1 MQKLL
6 FLFAGAMALLATACQ
21 EQEKAGSPVADS
33 GFPAIGKI
41 ERLSSELDKLLP
53 DSAKIE
59 LLDSGYVWTEGP
71 VWVAAGDYLLF
82 SDVPENKIYKWTE
95 AEGASVYLTPAG
107 YTGPDSTGHEGSN
120 GLLLD
125 AQNRLVICQHG
136 DRRMAR
142 MKAPLDK
149 PSPDF
154 ETLTDNYEG
163 KRYNSPNDACY
174 DKSGNLYFTDPPY
187 GLPGQD
193 EDPTKELPFNG
204 VYRLNT
210 DGTVDLLVDS
220 LTRPNGIALSPDER
234 TLYIANSDEKKA
246 LWMAYDIAADGSLH
260 NGRVFYEATDQ
271 VTDTFRG
278 LPDGLKVTP
287 TGYIFATG
295 PGAVY
300 VFSPSG
306 QLLGKFI
313 TGVPNSNCAIGNDG
327 KALYITSDDYLTRV
341 WLK

>member
-1 MQKLL
+1 MNRYFL
-6 FLFAGAMALLATACQ
+6 LFAGAMTLMAASCQ
-21 EQEKAGSPVADS
+21 NPEAPGAKEKAYP
-33 GFPAIGKI
+33 PIGNI
-41 ERLSSELDKLLP
+41 ERLSPELDNLLP
-53 DSAKIE
+53 PDAKIE
-59 LLDSGYVWTEGP
+59 LLDSGFVWTEGP
-71 VWVAAGDYLLF
+71 VWVAEGEYLLF
-82 SDVPENKIYKWTE
+82 SDVPENKIYKWT
-95 AEGASVYLTPAG
+95 ADGGSRLYLSPAG
-107 YTGPDSTGHEGSN
+107 YTGPDSSGHEGSN

-149 PSPDF
+149 PAPDF
-154 ETLTDNYEG
+154 ETLTDNYQG
-163 KRYNSPNDACY
+163 KRYNSPNDACF
-174 DKSGNLYFTDPPY
+174 DKAGNLYFTDPPY

-193 EDPTKELPFNG
+193 EDPAKELPFNG

-246 LWMAYDIAADGSLH
+246 IWMAYDIAADGSLR

-287 TGYIFATG
+287 AGYIFATG

>member
-1 MQKLL
+1 M
-6 FLFAGAMALLATACQ
+6 
-21 EQEKAGSPVADS
+21 
-33 GFPAIGKI
+33 
-41 ERLSSELDKLLP
+41 
-53 DSAKIE
+53 
-59 LLDSGYVWTEGP
+59 
-71 VWVAAGDYLLF
+71 
-82 SDVPENKIYKWTE
+82 
-95 AEGASVYLTPAG
+95 
-107 YTGPDSTGHEGSN
+107 
-120 GLLLD
+120 
-125 AQNRLVICQHG
+125 
-136 DRRMAR
+136 
-142 MKAPLDK
+142 
-149 PSPDF
+149 
-154 ETLTDNYEG
+154 
-163 KRYNSPNDACY
+163 
-174 DKSGNLYFTDPPY
+174 
-187 GLPGQD
+187 
-193 EDPTKELPFNG
+193 
-204 VYRLNT
+204 
-210 DGTVDLLVDS
+210 
-220 LTRPNGIALSPDER
+220 
-234 TLYIANSDEKKA
+234 YIANSDEKKA

>member
-1 MQKLL
+1 MHKLL
-6 FLFAGAMALLATACQ
+6 YLAGAMALLATACQ
-21 EQEKAGSPVADS
+21 NPESADS
-33 GFPAIGKI
+33 SVHGTAFPSFGKI
-41 ERLSSELDKLLP
+41 ERLAAGLDELLP
-53 DSAKIE
+53 ADARIE

-71 VWVAAGDYLLF
+71 VWVAEGEYLLF

-95 AEGASVYLTPAG
+95 AGGASVYLTPAG
-107 YTGPDSTGHEGSN
+107 YTGPDSSGHEGSN

-136 DRRMAR
+136 DRRVAR
-142 MKAPLDK
+142 MAAPLTK
-149 PSPDF
+149 PAPHF
-154 ETLTDNYEG
+154 ETMTGNYRG
-163 KRYNSPNDACY
+163 KRYNSPNDACF
-174 DKSGNLYFTDPPY
+174 DKAGNLYFTDPPY

-193 EDPTKELPFNG
+193 DDPAKELPFNG

-210 DGTVDLLVDS
+210 DGSVDLLVDS

-234 TLYIANSDEKKA
+234 TLFVANSDEKKA
-246 LWMAYDIAADGSLH
+246 IWMAYDIAEDGSLR
-260 NGRVFYEATDQ
+260 NGRILYDATDQ
-271 VTDTFRG
+271 VTGTFTG

-287 TGYIFATG
+287 EGYLFATG

-306 QLLGKFI
+306 QLLGKLI
-313 TGVPNSNCAIGNDG
+313 TGVPNSNCAIGNGG